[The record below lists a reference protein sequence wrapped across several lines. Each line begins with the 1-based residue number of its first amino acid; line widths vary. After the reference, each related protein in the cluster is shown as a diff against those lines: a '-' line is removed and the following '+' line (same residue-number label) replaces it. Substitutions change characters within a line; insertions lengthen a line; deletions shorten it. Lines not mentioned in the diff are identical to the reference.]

1 MANLNLI
8 GADLRCADLE
18 RPSAV
23 CLMATMICVALAFAI
38 PASGASDD
46 YSAFVK
52 LITENEDISINA
64 MDLAFLLATHNFD
77 ATPEAGYVIV
87 KLNGMIY
94 SLTPNGKKPGL
105 ADVTTIIH

>member
-1 MANLNLI
+1 M
-8 GADLRCADLE
+8 
-18 RPSAV
+18 
-23 CLMATMICVALAFAI
+23 ALAFAI